1 MWEGGNIWGKGG
13 NIRAGVREYWVL
25 ITLTKAGQY
34 EKSLD

>member
-1 MWEGGNIWGKGG
+1 MGRREYWGGGIGV
-13 NIRAGVREYWVL
+13 GVREYWVL